1 MADWIDPQPVVVSD
15 ELRDAVGGLP
25 LLAAALA
32 QRGITTASTARAFL
46 YPDYYT
52 PSAATDFPD
61 MDRAADRIW
70 QALTTGERL
79 AVWGDFDVDG
89 QTSTALLVEALRKLS
104 VAMEVQPSALPG
116 YRVPMRKQGHGIFLP
131 ALDELLGQDITLLI
145 TCDTGV
151 DAFAAIDRAK
161 ARGCDVIVTDHHEL
175 PSSLPPAF
183 AVVNSKRLRPD
194 HPLRELPGVGVA
206 YKLVECLFEQAG
218 RGDELGATLDLVALG
233 IVADRATQVADV
245 RYLLQRGLEALRSTS
260 RVGLRAL
267 MDQAELRPDGLT
279 EGHIGYQLGPR
290 LNALG
295 RLGDANRGVELLLT
309 QDVAEAR
316 ILAAEMDGLNYQ
328 RRLITSQVLQAA
340 LTQIER
346 ASSLLDYQA
355 LVVAGHNWHP
365 GVLGLVAGHLAGRFE
380 RPAVVLSISD
390 DGLARG
396 SARSVPGCDIH
407 AALKH
412 TAHLLLRF
420 GGHPG
425 AAGLAIDPSNLEAFR
440 KALSRSVAG
449 EWDRAA
455 ASLDLQIDAYV
466 SLDQLSLELVGQLE
480 RLAPFGPGNR
490 AVQLASC
497 DLVVSEDMTIGRDRE
512 HRRLVVADQ
521 HGTQQTVLWWQSAD
535 KPLPEDRFDLAY
547 SLRARDYRGEM
558 QLQVEWVDARP
569 HVTASALPSRPAR
582 TIVDWRQKADP
593 GRALAELSGG
603 PIVIWVEGEDRDAWV
618 ATDDS
623 DRLSLGSSS
632 ALAVWTA
639 PPGPAELAY
648 ALEAVNPVVLYLIGA
663 DPETADFR
671 PFVERLAG
679 MVKHD
684 LRVRNGQ
691 VSLGRLAAALG
702 HREATVRVGL
712 QWLAARGQVSVIESD
727 EDTIRLRIGGEPS
740 PDWQKLESHLR
751 QLLGETAAYRR
762 HFRLAAVEELGI
774 SD

>member
-15 ELRDAVGGLP
+15 KLRDAVGGHP

-32 QRGITTASTARAFL
+32 RRGINTASSARAFL
-46 YPDYYT
+46 DPDYYT
-52 PSAATDFPD
+52 PSSATDLPD

-70 QALTTGERL
+70 RALTTGERI

-104 VAMEVQPSALPG
+104 LEMEVRPSALPG
-116 YRVPMRKQGHGIFLP
+116 FRVPTRKQGHGINLP
-131 ALDELLGQDITLLI
+131 ALDELLGQGITLLI

-151 DAFAAIDRAK
+151 DAFAAIDRAN
-161 ARGCDVIVTDHHEL
+161 AQGCDVIVTDHHDL
-175 PSSLPPAF
+175 PSRLPPAF

-218 RGDELGATLDLVALG
+218 RDDELGATLDLVALG
-233 IVADRATQVADV
+233 IVADLATQVADV
-245 RYLLQRGLEALRSTS
+245 RYLLQCGLDALRSTD

-267 MDQAELRPDGLT
+267 IGQAELRPDGLT
-279 EGHIGYQLGPR
+279 EGHIGFWLAPR

-316 ILAAEMDGLNYQ
+316 ILAAEMDGLNYR
-328 RRLITSQVLQAA
+328 RRLITGQVLQSA

-390 DGLARG
+390 DGLMRG

-407 AALKH
+407 TALKH
-412 TAHLLLRF
+412 TAHLLLHF

-425 AAGLAIDPSNLEAFR
+425 AAGLALDPSNLEAFR

-449 EWDRAA
+449 QWDRAA
-455 ASLDLQIDAYV
+455 ASLDLQIDAYL

-497 DLVVSEDMTIGRDRE
+497 DLVVAEDMTIGRDGE

-521 HGTQQTVLWWQSAD
+521 RGTQQTVLWWQSAD
-535 KPLPEDRFDLAY
+535 NPLPEDRFDLAY
-547 SLRARDYRGEM
+547 LLRARDYRGEM

-569 HVTASALPSRPAR
+569 HVAPSASPSGPAR
-582 TIVDWRQKADP
+582 AVVDWRQRADP
-593 GRALAELSGG
+593 RRDLAELSEG
-603 PIVIWVEGEDRDAWV
+603 PIVIWVEGEDQEAWV
-618 ATDDS
+618 AMDGR
-623 DRLSLGSSS
+623 DRQSLGSSS
-632 ALAVWTA
+632 VLAVWTA
-639 PPGPAELAY
+639 PPGPTELAC
-648 ALEAVNPVVLYLIGA
+648 ALEAVDPAVVYLIGA
-663 DPETADFR
+663 EPATAEYR

-684 LRVRNGQ
+684 LRMRDGQ
-691 VSLGRLAAALG
+691 VNLGRLAASLG
-702 HREATVRVGL
+702 HRETTVRVGL
-712 QWLAARGQVSVIESD
+712 QWLAARGQVSIIESD
-727 EDTIRLRIGGEPS
+727 EDTIRLRVGGKPS

-762 HFRLAAVEELGI
+762 HFRSAAAEDLGI